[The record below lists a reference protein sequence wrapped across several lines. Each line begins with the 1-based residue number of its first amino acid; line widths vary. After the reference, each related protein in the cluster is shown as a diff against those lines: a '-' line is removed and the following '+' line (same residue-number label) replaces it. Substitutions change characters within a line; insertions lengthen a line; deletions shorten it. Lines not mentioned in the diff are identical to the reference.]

1 MIINAYNCP
10 LINNT
15 LILEYSLES
24 LDTVAQTV
32 LNSVTHKIILF
43 DGAMGTGK
51 TTLIKALVKQLGS
64 TDDVSSPTFSIV
76 NNYEASNS
84 GIYHFDLY
92 RLNSIEEAYDFGIE
106 EYFESDNWLFIE
118 WPQIIESLF
127 PKEHHIISLELIGT
141 KKRQLTLK

>member
-1 MIINAYNCP
+1 MIFNAYNCP

-32 LNSVTHKIILF
+32 LNALTHKVILF
-43 DGAMGTGK
+43 DGDMGTGK

-84 GIYHFDLY
+84 DIYHFDLY
-92 RLNSIEEAYDFGIE
+92 RLNSVEEAYDFGIE
-106 EYFESDNWLFIE
+106 DYLESNNWLFIE
-118 WPQIIESLF
+118 WPQIIESLL